1 VRRALVVLSLLLACL
16 LPRVVSAATVVVDD
30 GYQSGPIGLSLE
42 LFEDKSGVMTL
53 DDAQRAAF
61 VVSTRASPNFGLTKS
76 AVWARFSV
84 KDVRSVRTPLLL
96 ELEYPAIDKVEVF
109 GPHGVV
115 VAGDLLPFSARAI
128 PFRHPNLEL
137 PGGDATYYVRLSGES
152 SLQVAL
158 QLWTPAAHAAHVTR
172 DMTFQGIYVGVMAA
186 MILYNLFLF
195 LAVRSRSYLYYALFI
210 AAFIG
215 YQTVLEGLAFEFLF
229 PNSPWAMNHGVP
241 FFLGLAGCLGVLF
254 VQRLLDTRPN
264 LPRLHRA
271 LTWFAI
277 YCAAIAPVT
286 LLMSPRLALKTTIP
300 LAFVF
305 SVGLLAVGIVRVRQK
320 SRSAT
325 FFLFAWGS
333 FLVASAMA
341 ALRAAGKVPTTPL
354 TTYAQQV
361 GSMLEVLILSIA
373 LADRITTMRN
383 EAAAAQALALDEQQR
398 AGRELTRLN
407 QELRRQ
413 IAERS
418 RALADALAAIE
429 APRQSGLLSPGE
441 LFDERYR
448 IVRAIGQGG
457 MGAVVEVERIED
469 NKRFALKVMSGRA
482 TPMASARFAR
492 EAELAARMNH
502 PNLVSIV
509 DVGVTADGAL
519 YLLMELVEGASL
531 IGARESYGDLDF
543 ALPVL
548 AQVAEGLAAL
558 HEAGIVHRD
567 LKPGNI
573 LLTPTGVAKIA
584 DFGIAR
590 EDDGRYDSSEQVAA
604 DAATLADERVSQ
616 PSGQRGLTGTG
627 AWLGTPMY
635 MAPELVL
642 GVDRARTPCD
652 LYSFGIMAWE
662 LLTGAA
668 PFASPAI
675 YDVLA
680 GRSLPEPTPLPAGL
694 DPKVRRAIEQCLR
707 GEPSARPTARQLAD
721 LLASLTPAVA
731 GMAS

>member
-1 VRRALVVLSLLLACL
+1 LRRALIVLSFILACV
-16 LPRVVSAATVVVDD
+16 LPRLVGAATIVIDD
-30 GYQSGPIGLSLE
+30 GYVSGPIGLSLE
-42 LFEDKSGVMTL
+42 LFEDESGTMTL
-53 DDAQRAAF
+53 ADVQRAAF
-61 VVSTRASPNFGLTKS
+61 VASTRASPNFGLTKS
-76 AVWARFSV
+76 AVWARF
-84 KDVRSVRTPLLL
+84 DVRDTRAVRTPLLL
-96 ELEYPAIDKVEVF
+96 EIEYPAIDRVEVY
-109 GPHGVV
+109 GPTRLA
-115 VAGDLLPFSARAI
+115 VAGDTLPFAVRAI
-128 PFRHPNLEL
+128 PFRQPNVEL
-137 PGGDATYYVRLSGES
+137 PAGDATYYVRLSGES

-158 QLWTPAAHAAHVTR
+158 QLWTPSSHAVHVTR

-195 LAVRSRSYLYYALFI
+195 IAVRSRSYLYYALFI
-210 AAFIG
+210 GAFLG
-215 YQTVLEGLAFEFLF
+215 YQAVLEGLAFQFVF
-229 PNSPWAMNHGVP
+229 PGSPWAMNHGVP
-241 FFLGLAGCLGVLF
+241 FFLGTSGCLGVLF
-254 VQRLLDTRPN
+254 VQRLLDTKPN
-264 LPRLHRA
+264 IPRLHRA

-277 YCAAIAPVT
+277 YCAAIAPIT
-286 LLMSPRLALKTTIP
+286 LLLSARAALRWTIP
-300 LAFVF
+300 LAFIF
-305 SVGLLAVGIVRVRQK
+305 SVGLLAVGIVRARQK
-320 SRSAT
+320 SRSAK

-361 GSMLEVLILSIA
+361 GSMLEVIILSIA
-373 LADRITTMRN
+373 LADRITTLRN
-383 EAAAAQALALDEQQR
+383 DAAAAQALALDEQQR
-398 AGRELTRLN
+398 AARELTRLN

-413 IAERS
+413 IADRS

-469 NKRFALKVMSGRA
+469 SKRFALKVMSGRA

-492 EAELAARMNH
+492 EAELAARMHH

-519 YLLMELVEGASL
+519 YLLMELVNGASL
-531 IGARESYGDLDF
+531 IDARHNFGELGF

-567 LKPGNI
+567 LKPGNV
-573 LLTPTGVAKIA
+573 LVTETGVVKIA

-652 LYSFGIMAWE
+652 LYSFGVMAWE

-668 PFASPAI
+668 PFSSPAI

-680 GRSLPEPTPLPAGL
+680 GRSLPEPTPLPSGL
-694 DPKVRRAIEQCLR
+694 NPRVRRAIEQCLR
-707 GEPSARPTARQLAD
+707 GEPSARPTARALAE
-721 LLASLTPAVA
+721 LLASSTPAVA